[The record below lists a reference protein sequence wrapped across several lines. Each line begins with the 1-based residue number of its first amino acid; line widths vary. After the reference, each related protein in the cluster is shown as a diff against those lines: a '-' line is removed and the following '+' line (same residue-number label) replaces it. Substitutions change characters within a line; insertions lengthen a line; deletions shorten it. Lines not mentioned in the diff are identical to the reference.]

1 MSYLGTY
8 YRDFHGDG
16 NSHLLEL
23 YDVLVAAA
31 KWVETSINGRYG
43 NSRTPIQ
50 LDDMPGYDLG
60 FRPVELQVFKKVN
73 REPMYRNQSN
83 MYIRVWNE
91 PEYMYV
97 NAFGGESDTIKA
109 TRDMAENLCKNT
121 GLLYF
126 QDDSDSLDQDTMA
139 SALSLKMSWLQP
151 KLIPQPPKESG
162 EIYVTVAPERNT
174 YVPLLY
180 SLELGEMYYFYVDS
194 LKVFK
199 RGSGQVSIQLG
210 CGDLVAVNWITGKIS
225 WVGYEVPWEG
235 NAELFQPDQYE
246 KLKEE
251 QAKSKLY
258 SIMRE
263 KWEFIDE
270 QRRKGN
276 PSMRKTNLYEQPH
289 DVVEKIRK
297 ESEEER
303 DMYYAS
309 HPFPR
314 LGELTVFDEEMAKK
328 SVYGCRYSGV
338 LKSISHIDVTSFLEI
353 LYELPCGSLYLAP
366 YKEHAGT
373 NMVNFLWTLRYT
385 GNLFQSVLQTTSFS
399 PWFLSMLLNSI
410 TGGGKPMDP
419 SIRSLPQWFGL
430 TKPEFKALLSEPS
443 GNKFVFSLGI
453 RQLKPYSL
461 KDCERL
467 YARVVKECEENNMS
481 RMDFAWQYCSTMSI
495 IRGKYG
501 RVLLRTTKL
510 PRAVG
515 LYMSENL
522 HKSIP
527 VTDFI
532 KYMSQEIVPGHP
544 QVGTLMQ
551 VWSLLKDYNRMAKEV
566 IPSCGFV
573 LPHHILPAHDS
584 MVNNY
589 NQIKADKL
597 LAMQEAGDNG
607 LNVEE
612 LNAFEKCYSGK
623 PADVYSDAAFI
634 MRAPESGMDLYEE
647 GIILNH
653 CVGAYTDAIISAR
666 GSMLIYFLRKAN
678 QPDNPL
684 VTVQINRSKEKTSDP
699 FYLFEIA
706 GKGNRLPTDAEK
718 KFAEDW
724 LEHLNA
730 YIIEKKKAN
739 GSLQKALVDSYD
751 KEVINWLTVLG
762 VPVEVLPDYDGTV
775 DVDENYIRLF
785 DAATCGLAAFAANQ
799 SYRLDIDNLKK
810 QVSKFC
816 KRLRL
821 SNEAASAFMGLVDSL
836 PSPIS

>member
-23 YDVLVAAA
+23 YDVIEAAA
-31 KWVETSINGRYG
+31 KWVETSINERYG
-43 NSRTPIQ
+43 SSRTPIQ
-50 LDDMPGYDLG
+50 LDEMPGYDLG
-60 FRPVELQVFKKVN
+60 FRPVELQVFKKTN
-73 REPMYRNQSN
+73 KEPLLRKVDSCP
-83 MYIRVWNE
+83 IWNE
-91 PEYMYV
+91 PEYKYI
-97 NAFGGESDTIKA
+97 NAFGGECGAVKA
-109 TRDMAENLCKNT
+109 TSALAESLNKKT
-121 GLLYF
+121 GLLF
-126 QDDSDSLDQDTMA
+126 LVQDNSEY
-139 SALSLKMSWLQP
+139 ALPIKMSWLQQ
-151 KLIPQPPKESG
+151 KFIPQLPKETG
-162 EIYVTVAPERNT
+162 EVYVTVMPAKYT

-199 RGSGQVSIQLG
+199 RGSGKVSIQLG
-210 CGDLVAVNWITGKIS
+210 GGNLVAVNWITGKIS
-225 WVGYEVPWEG
+225 WVGYEVAWKG
-235 NAELFQPDQYE
+235 KVELFQPDQYE
-246 KLKEE
+246 EIKEE
-251 QAKSKLY
+251 HAEYKLNA
-258 SIMRE
+258 IMRA

-270 QRRKGN
+270 QRRKKN
-276 PSMRKTNLYEQPH
+276 PARRKTSLYEQPD

-303 DMYYAS
+303 DMYFAS

-314 LGELTVFDEEMAKK
+314 LEKLAVFDEEMAKK
-328 SVYGCRYSGV
+328 SDYGCRYSSV
-338 LKSISHIDVTSFLEI
+338 LKSISRIDVTSFLEV
-353 LYELPCGSLYLAP
+353 LYELPCRSLYLAP
-366 YKEHAGT
+366 YKENAGT

-410 TGGGKPMDP
+410 SGGGKPMDP

-467 YARVVKECEENNMS
+467 YARVVRECEENDMS
-481 RMDFAWQYCSTMSI
+481 CTDSAWRYCSTMST

-522 HKSIP
+522 QKSIP

-597 LAMQEAGDNG
+597 LAVKEAGDNG
-607 LNVEE
+607 LNVDE

-623 PADVYSDAAFI
+623 PADVYSDATFI

-684 VTVQINRSKEKTSDP
+684 VTVQINRSKEKTSAP

-730 YIIEKKKAN
+730 YIIEKKKAT

-751 KEVINWLTVLG
+751 KEIINWLTVLG

-775 DVDENYIRLF
+775 DVDRNYIRLF
-785 DAATCGLAAFAANQ
+785 DAAACGLTVFAANQ

-836 PSPIS
+836 SSPVS